1 MSLIRNRIRLL
12 DIINAFAAK
21 NIIRVS
27 ATANKVSHQEY
38 YEIPED
44 EVINAGL
51 ITRAIYVNEGVDED
65 KQIVNDYDYLLDLA
79 DEKRKEI
86 AENYKLV
93 GANIRPLVLIQ
104 FPAGQPETIK
114 AVEEKLESMGY
125 TYDNGMVNIWMS
137 DDKMVSDDLT
147 AFDGTPVFLLMKQ
160 AISTGWDCPRA
171 KILVKLREGGSEEF
185 QIQTIGRI
193 RRMPASC
200 RKAPAYPAD
209 HHPALS
215 WTQHRKECSP
225 IRCHKVGYEDR

>member
-1 MSLIRNRIRLL
+1 MVIIDEEHTNNTSKAN

-79 DEKRKEI
+79 DEKRKVI

-147 AFDGTPVFLLMKQ
+147 ALDGTSAFLLMKQ
-160 AISTGWDCPRA
+160 AISTGWDCPRQRYLLSCEKA
-171 KILVKLREGGSEEF
+171 EARNSRF
-185 QIQTIGRI
+185 
-193 RRMPASC
+193 RR
-200 RKAPAYPAD
+200 
-209 HHPALS
+209 LG
-215 WTQHRKECSP
+215 
-225 IRCHKVGYEDR
+225 V